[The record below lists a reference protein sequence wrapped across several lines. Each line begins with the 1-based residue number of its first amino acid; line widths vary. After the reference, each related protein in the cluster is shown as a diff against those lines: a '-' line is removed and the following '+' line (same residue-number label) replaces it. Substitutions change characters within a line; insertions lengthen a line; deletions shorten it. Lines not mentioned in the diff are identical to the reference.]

1 MPNFAFHPP
10 GINNLLGRIESH
22 MVGCVMNTTSVGHC
36 LQKMFLFV
44 FEDCRIFLMIKRSQ
58 STLPTRFPMVIT
70 AVLESLKVS
79 CQNSANSLKGYWA
92 DKRRPSRRL

>member
-22 MVGCVMNTTSVGHC
+22 MVGCVTNTTSVGHC

-58 STLPTRFPMVIT
+58 STLPTRFPMVLIT

-79 CQNSANSLKGYWA
+79 
-92 DKRRPSRRL
+92 